1 MMTLELCL
9 LVEAVQLLEISFWLG
24 LTESMYNLSGKK
36 KKTQISHSFSS
47 AAKCGWAVTCSFIT
61 TEIPIFSFRGWQF
74 RIEIPLGF
82 DSLSL

>member
-36 KKTQISHSFSS
+36 KRLKLAILS
-47 AAKCGWAVTCSFIT
+47 AL
-61 TEIPIFSFRGWQF
+61 R
-74 RIEIPLGF
+74 
-82 DSLSL
+82 LSVDGL